1 MKQRKTCVLFL
12 AFTVLA
18 SIFLS
23 ANVLGAPE
31 TFVDVIVGFNGAPD
45 PEVIRSYG
53 GAVLE
58 TYSIIPAIHAIL
70 PSSAITQLTQ
80 TQEVAYITKNSQIQ
94 TSGTIRWAIEH
105 VGAPQAWS
113 QSTGT
118 SIKVA
123 VLDTGVGPVNDV
135 KVYGGYNFIENNL
148 DTSDHYGHGTM
159 IAGIIAA
166 ASTSTLGIAGTAPNA
181 EIYAVKII
189 NDQGDGTLDQAV
201 SGIQWAINNGMQIIS
216 MSWNLADNPALNQA
230 VDAAYNRGILLVAAA
245 GNAGQIM
252 SGVGYPA
259 SYDSVIAVS
268 AVTEENTHL
277 TESCVGS
284 EIELAAPGEVI
295 YSIGLD
301 NRTWWG
307 TGTSYAAGYITGTAA
322 LVWAKNPT
330 LTNIQVRNILD
341 KTATDL
347 QPSDGQDRD
356 IFFGYGLVNATAA
369 VYATPNNFDAAFTWT
384 PQKIYANVKT
394 FFDAS
399 TSFGGAVGFTT
410 YVWDFGDG
418 TTPVTTESPLID
430 HNFAH
435 EGTFSVKLSVSDDFG
450 FQNSVTKTVS
460 VNLDSQAPV
469 TSDDYEGKPHTTGF
483 TITLTATDNQ
493 TGVAD
498 TFYKINSGVTQT
510 VTENGQPLMSMTG
523 VNKLEYWSE
532 DNAGNQET
540 IHTINNIIIGSTN
553 GTEPS
558 PTQPTPTN
566 SSLPADEQTVLWGI
580 IGIVI
585 VSAAVATFVFFWL
598 RKK

>member
-1 MKQRKTCVLFL
+1 MKQRKTGSIVLAL
-12 AFTVLA
+12 TVLA

-23 ANVLGAPE
+23 ANVLGSPE
-31 TFVDVIVGFNGAPD
+31 TFVDVIIGFNGPSN

-58 TYSIIPAIHAIL
+58 TYSIIPAVHAIL
-70 PSSAITQLTQ
+70 PSPVVAQLTQ
-80 TQEVAYITKNSQIQ
+80 TQEVAYITENSQVQ

-105 VGAPQAWS
+105 IGAPQAWS

-118 SIKVA
+118 GVKVA

-166 ASTSTLGIAGTAPNA
+166 ASTSTLGVAGVAPNA
-181 EIYAVKII
+181 EIYAVKVI
-189 NDQGDGTLDQAV
+189 NNQGDGNLNQAIL
-201 SGIQWAINNGMQIIS
+201 GIQWAIDNGMQIIS
-216 MSWNLADNPALNQA
+216 MSWNLADNSALKQA
-230 VDAAYNRGILLVAAA
+230 VDAAYSRGILLVAAA
-245 GNAGQIM
+245 GNAGEIM
-252 SGVGYPA
+252 TGVGFPA

-268 AVTEENTHL
+268 AVTEDNLRL
-277 TESCVGS
+277 TDSCCGA
-284 EIELAAPGEVI
+284 EIELAAPGEVV

-301 NRTWWG
+301 NKTWWG
-307 TGTSYAAGYITGTAA
+307 TGTSYSAGYVTGTAA
-322 LVWAKNPT
+322 LVWAKNPS
-330 LTNIQVRNILD
+330 LTNIQVRSILD

-347 QPSDGQDRD
+347 QSGDGQDRD

-369 VYATPNNFDAAFTWT
+369 VYATPSNFDAAFTWA
-384 PQKIYANVKT
+384 PQVYVKVKAV
-394 FFDAS
+394 FDAS
-399 TSFGGAVGFTT
+399 SSFGRAVGFTT

-418 TTPVTTESPLID
+418 TTPVTAESSIIE
-430 HNFAH
+430 HIFTQ
-435 EGTFSVKLSVSDDFG
+435 EGTFSVKLSVNDVFG
-450 FQNSVTKTVS
+450 FQNSVTKTVT

-469 TSDDYEGKPHTTGF
+469 TSDDYEGKPHTTAF

-498 TFYKINSGVTQT
+498 TFYRINSGVTQT
-510 VTENGQPLMSMTG
+510 VTENGQPLISMAG

-532 DNAGNQET
+532 DNAGNQEI
-540 IHTINNIIIGSTN
+540 IHTISNIIIGSTN
-553 GTEPS
+553 ATEPS
-558 PTQPTPTN
+558 PTQSTPTT
-566 SSLPADEQTVLWGI
+566 SSLPADEQTVFWGI

-585 VSAAVATFVFFWL
+585 VSAVVAALVFFWL